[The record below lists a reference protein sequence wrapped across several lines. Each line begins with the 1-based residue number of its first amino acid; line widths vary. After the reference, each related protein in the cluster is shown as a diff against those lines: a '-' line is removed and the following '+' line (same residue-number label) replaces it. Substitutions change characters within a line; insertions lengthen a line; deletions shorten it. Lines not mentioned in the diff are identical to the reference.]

1 MLPGPQSAKT
11 LLVRQHGYDVT
22 HSWTRLWGS
31 RDASHNELSQH
42 TFSYEAY
49 LILDLLRDRKFSC
62 THFAEQ
68 YAKTVHIH
76 LPARKQTTIE
86 RLRK

>member
-1 MLPGPQSAKT
+1 MLPGPQPAKT

-22 HSWTRLWGS
+22 HSWTRLWVT
-31 RDASHNELSQH
+31 RDASPNELSEH
-42 TFSYEAY
+42 TISYAAY

-76 LPARKQTTIE
+76 LPARKKTTIE